1 MIHEKKE
8 IILRKNEKIA
18 QLRALREKERN
29 RIAEQQQQ
37 IAEQLAQ
44 ITALNARVA
53 ELSQPWLKR
62 KIKGGIRCLG
72 EHGFGYTVKRLF
84 QKIGNKFRKG

>member
-29 RIAEQQQQ
+29 RIAEQD
-37 IAEQLAQ
+37 AQ

-62 KIKGGIRCLG
+62 KIKGGLRCLR
-72 EHGFGYTVKRLF
+72 EHGFIYTVKRLF